1 MLQVGGTYYAYSTNT
16 GGPSLPVM
24 SSTNLV
30 TWVARPAYDPGPP
43 LDDDPWF
50 NDALPRPARWAR
62 YSGGTR
68 PRVEVWAPGVGQFG
82 STFVAFY
89 AVRVSPVRMC
99 ISRATSSSPLGPF
112 VDDSSR
118 PLVCDADP
126 AGSGRPADG
135 RGRAYWTGLL
145 AGGRVSR
152 GEVMTGFSESGEYRS
167 AMAAEVTVAMTY
179 MGMLRRA
186 PDRSGY
192 AHWVAMLEAG
202 GDRGAL
208 VGSVFGSREY
218 ASRLG

>member
-1 MLQVGGTYYAYSTNT
+1 MVDVAPRPERSLTRPARWSAGALLSARPPTGAPWFRPGQPYSANFPDPAVLRVGGTYYAYSTNT

-24 SSTNLV
+24 SSTDLV

-126 AGSGRPADG
+126 AGSIDPQPFLDPASGD
-135 RGRAYWTGLL
+135 AYLL
-145 AGGRVSR
+145 WK
-152 GEVMTGFSESGEYRS
+152 SE
-167 AMAAEVTVAMTY
+167 
-179 MGMLRRA
+179 
-186 PDRSGY
+186 
-192 AHWVAMLEAG
+192 
-202 GDRGAL
+202 
-208 VGSVFGSREY
+208 
-218 ASRLG
+218 